1 MTEKAVNHTDVG
13 AGESVLHRES
23 LVRCD
28 LT

>member
-23 LVRCD
+23 LVRGD
-28 LT
+28 LP